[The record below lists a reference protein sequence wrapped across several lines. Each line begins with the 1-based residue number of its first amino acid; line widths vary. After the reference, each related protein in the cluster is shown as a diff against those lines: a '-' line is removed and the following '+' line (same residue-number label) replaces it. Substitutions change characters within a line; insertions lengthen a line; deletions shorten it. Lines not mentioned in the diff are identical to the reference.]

1 MFSLLAF
8 IFEHLY
14 KTRQEADVLIFY
26 GMQSAASVREG
37 LIKNFSLDGEE
48 THCINLQRKNVM
60 SGRV

>member
-26 GMQSAASVREG
+26 GMRFAASVHEG
-37 LIKNFSLDGEE
+37 LMMGNFSLDGGGK
-48 THCINLQRKNVM
+48 IIGKNVM
-60 SGRV
+60 SERV